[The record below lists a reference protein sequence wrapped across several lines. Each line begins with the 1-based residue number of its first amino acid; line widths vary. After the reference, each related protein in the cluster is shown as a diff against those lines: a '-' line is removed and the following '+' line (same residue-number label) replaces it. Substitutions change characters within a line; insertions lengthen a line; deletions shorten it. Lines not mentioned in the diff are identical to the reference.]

1 MFSIWT
7 LALITTVYVVLLFAV
22 AILGNKLGRPPRYVY
37 ALALGVHCTSWAF
50 FGTTTQALQFGWGF
64 IPTYLG
70 VIFVML
76 FGFSVLRKIAHICRQ
91 YKISSL
97 AEFIGIRYQHS
108 NFLAGL
114 VVLLC
119 FVGVI
124 PYIALQL
131 DAISSAIT
139 LMTTDNNDW
148 SGSISLYVTIFMAGF
163 AIWFGTRTLDLTTKR
178 NGLMVTIAFESILKL
193 FGLLVVGIYCVY
205 TLSDGWFDLFA
216 KSLDNPSTKQTL
228 SQPFASWIYLSHILL
243 GICSMFCL
251 PRQFHINFIENNNDG
266 ELLLARWMFPGYLVL
281 MTLFILPIALTG
293 QLLFADGSANSDS
306 FVLSIP
312 ISQGNHGVTIMGYL
326 GGLAAST
333 SMIIVATLALG
344 NMVANNLL
352 TPLWLYS
359 RPLHAGQPQLS
370 ALQLLRI
377 RQVTIA
383 VLVFIA
389 YWYHQN
395 ISQASPL
402 VKSGTIAI
410 ALMAQVLPAIL
421 LGLYWQKA
429 DKTAVVIGL
438 LSGAAIVVSQMLYPA
453 VLSSYYFA
461 PPPSDEQFAAAI
473 FLSLGVNLLLL
484 ITFSL
489 FFKNV
494 APNPFANTGVMR
506 PSLIIPMEKLGA
518 MLQRILPPTTAN
530 MLNDKFAQS
539 DEFKPHITPPDLLLE
554 AEQTLASHVGNAS
567 ARILLSA
574 ISENDY
580 DNAQEL
586 TELVEMA
593 TQSFQFNHEVL
604 QSSIAHLPQGIS
616 VVDSDLKLVAW
627 NKQYEAL
634 FNYPSGFLNHGLEVE
649 IILNFNAQ
657 RGLISEPT
665 NVLAQS
671 IEQAQTEKAVSKR
684 LRLMKQREAYQ
695 YIRQHSQDKIIEISG
710 NPLPGGGYITSFTDI
725 TQYIKIQQQLES
737 AKEDLEQRVS
747 RRTKELELAKIEA
760 EAANLSKT
768 KFLAATGHDL
778 MQPFNAATL
787 FASMLNEKLAKSEL
801 SEISQHLVQSLD
813 NADEL
818 LSMLIEITKLET
830 GKIIV
835 SPTHFALDE
844 LLKNLASDFA
854 VIGAQKNIA
863 VAYVPTGVWVN
874 TDKRLLSRII
884 QNLLANAIRYTDK
897 GKVLIGVR
905 RKANERCE
913 ILVLDTGRGI
923 AKHNQSKI
931 FNEFQRLEQDQNIQ
945 GLGLGLTIVERTS
958 KLLNIEISLSSEI
971 DKGTC
976 FGLMLKRYPAA
987 QRKAVTAPQERQVK
1001 RQFLLNKRV
1010 LVLEN
1015 DHQIAAAL
1023 GAILSDWGALVEYA
1037 NNMASAMQVE
1047 TQPELI
1053 IADYHLDDADT
1064 GVAVCQA
1071 LMAKFTHNISMILS
1085 SADRS
1090 EHIQEQAI
1098 AYNMRYLPKPIKS
1111 AALKRLIQ
1119 SRLSV

>member
-7 LALITTVYVVLLFAV
+7 LALITGAYVLMLFGV
-22 AILGNKLGRPPRYVY
+22 AIWGNKLGRPPRSVY

-50 FGTTTQALQFGWGF
+50 FGTTTQSLQFGWAF

-70 VIFVML
+70 VILVML
-76 FGFSVLRKIAHICRQ
+76 FGLSVLRKIAHLCRQ

-97 AEFIGIRYQHS
+97 AEFIGIRYHHS
-108 NFLAGL
+108 NLLAGL
-114 VVLLC
+114 VVILC

-139 LMTTDNNDW
+139 IMTADSRDW
-148 SGSISLYVTIFMAGF
+148 SGSISLYVTVFMAGF
-163 AIWFGTRTLDLTTKR
+163 SIWFGTRTLDLTTKR
-178 NGLMVTIAFESILKL
+178 NGLMLTIAFESILKL
-193 FGLLVVGIYCVY
+193 LGLLVVGIYCVY
-205 TLSDGWFDLFA
+205 VLSDGWLDLID
-216 KSLDNPSTKQTL
+216 KSLNNEITKATL
-228 SQPFASWIYLSHILL
+228 EQPFAIWIYLSHILL

-251 PRQFHINFIENNNDG
+251 PRQFHINFIENNNDS
-266 ELLLARWMFPGYLVL
+266 ELSHARWVFPGYLVL
-281 MTLFILPIALTG
+281 MTLFIMPIALTG
-293 QLLFADGSANSDS
+293 QLLFNDGAANSDS

-312 ISQGNHGVTIMGYL
+312 ISQNNHGVTIMGYL

-352 TPLWLYS
+352 TPIWLYS
-359 RPLHAGQPQLS
+359 RHLHTGQPRLS

-377 RQVTIA
+377 RQSTII
-383 VLVFIA
+383 VLLFIA

-410 ALMAQVLPAIL
+410 ALMAQTLPAIL

-429 DKTAVVIGL
+429 HKAAAIVGL
-438 LSGAAIVVSQMLYPA
+438 ISGATIVVSQMLYPA

-461 PPPSDEQFAAAI
+461 PAPSDEKFALAI
-473 FLSLGVNLLLL
+473 FMSLSVNFALLVLCSLL
-484 ITFSL
+484 
-489 FFKNV
+489 FKEKL
-494 APNPFANTGVMR
+494 ANPFANTGLTR
-506 PSLIIPMEKLGA
+506 PSLSIPAEKLSA
-518 MLQRILPPTTAN
+518 MLQRILPVATASTFT
-530 MLNDKFAQS
+530 LKLAKRKEFASQT
-539 DEFKPHITPPDLLLE
+539 TPPDLLLE

-567 ARILLSA
+567 ARILLNA

-580 DNAQEL
+580 DNTQEL
-586 TELVEMA
+586 TELVELA

-627 NKQYEAL
+627 NRQYEAL
-634 FNYPSGFLNHGLEVE
+634 FDYPKGFLVNGLSVSQ
-649 IILNFNAQ
+649 ILEFNAN
-657 RGLISEPT
+657 RGIISNSPN
-665 NVLAQS
+665 NVAIKQ
-671 IEQAQTEKAVSKR
+671 EKTQEAVEKR
-684 LRLMKQREAYQ
+684 LRLMQQSKAYK

-725 TQYIKIQQQLES
+725 TEYIKIQQQLEL
-737 AKEDLEQRVS
+737 AKEDLEQRVLL
-747 RRTKELELAKIEA
+747 RTKELELAKMEA
-760 EAANLSKT
+760 ENANLSKT

-787 FASMLNEKLAKSEL
+787 FASMLHEKLAKSEL

-818 LSMLIEITKLET
+818 LGMLIEITKLET
-830 GKIIV
+830 GKIIPA
-835 SPTHFALDE
+835 PTLFALDE
-844 LLKNLASDFA
+844 LLQNLANDFA
-854 VIGAQKNIA
+854 IIGNQKNIC
-863 VAYVPTGVWVN
+863 VNYIPSSIWVK
-874 TDKRLLSRII
+874 TDKRLLSRVI

-897 GKVLIGVR
+897 GQVLLGVR
-905 RKANERCE
+905 RRKNNYCE
-913 ILVLDTGRGI
+913 IVVLDTGRGI
-923 AKHNQSKI
+923 AKDNQSKV
-931 FNEFQRLEQDQNIQ
+931 FNEFQRLEHQDNQ

-958 KLLNIEISLSSEI
+958 ELLNIDISLASEI
-971 DKGTC
+971 GKGTC
-976 FGLMLKRYPAA
+976 FGLLI
-987 QRKAVTAPQERQVK
+987 K
-1001 RQFLLNKRV
+1001 RQPPGQKKPVASLTPSAIKQFFLAQKSV

-1015 DHQIAAAL
+1015 DPQIATAL
-1023 GAILSDWGALVEYA
+1023 GAVLGDWGADVQYA
-1037 NNMASAMQVE
+1037 HHLASALE
-1047 TQPELI
+1047 INELPDLI

-1064 GVAVCQA
+1064 GIAVCQA
-1071 LMAKFTHNISMILS
+1071 LLKKFDTLIPMILS

-1098 AYNMRYLPKPIKS
+1098 ANNMRYLPKPIKG

-1119 SRLSV
+1119 TRLSV

>member
-7 LALITTVYVVLLFAV
+7 LALITGLYVLALFAIAV
-22 AILGNKLGRPPRYVY
+22 WGNKLGRPPRSVY

-50 FGTTTQALQFGWGF
+50 FGTTTQSLQFGWAI

-70 VIFVML
+70 VVLVML

-91 YKISSL
+91 HKISSL
-97 AEFIGIRYQHS
+97 AEFIGIRYHHS
-108 NFLAGL
+108 NLLAGL
-114 VVLLC
+114 VVILC

-139 LMTTDNNDW
+139 LMTADNSDW
-148 SGSISLYVTIFMAGF
+148 SGSISFYVTVFMAVF
-163 AIWFGTRTLDLTTKR
+163 SIWFGTRTLDLTSKR
-178 NGLMVTIAFESILKL
+178 NGLMLTIAFESVLKL
-193 FGLLVVGIYCVY
+193 AGLLVVGMYCVY
-205 TLSDGWFDLFA
+205 VLFDGWLDLLDT
-216 KSLDNPSTKQTL
+216 SLSNETTKATL
-228 SQPFASWIYLSHILL
+228 EQPFAIWIYLSHILL

-266 ELLLARWMFPGYLVL
+266 ELNHARWVFPLYLGL

-293 QLLFADGSANSDS
+293 QLLLGDGTNADS

-312 ISQGNHGVTIMGYL
+312 ISQNNYGVTIMGYL

-359 RPLHAGQPQLS
+359 RHLHSRQPTLS

-377 RQVTIA
+377 RQGTIV
-383 VLVFIA
+383 VLLFIA

-410 ALMAQVLPAIL
+410 ALMAQTLPAIL
-421 LGLYWQKA
+421 LGLYWQSAHKIGA
-429 DKTAVVIGL
+429 MLGL
-438 LSGAAIVVSQMLYPA
+438 LSGAAIVISQMLYPA

-461 PPPSDEQFAAAI
+461 AAPTDTDFANAI
-473 FLSLGVNLLLL
+473 FLSLGVNFLLLVICSLL
-484 ITFSL
+484 I
-489 FFKNV
+489 KNKLN
-494 APNPFANTGVMR
+494 NPFAEKGLMR
-506 PSLIIPMEKLGA
+506 PTLNIPADKLSA
-518 MLQRILPPTTAN
+518 MLKRILPFQTASIFTN
-530 MLNDKFAQS
+530 KLEKRRTFVTQ
-539 DEFKPHITPPDLLLE
+539 ITPLDLLLE

-567 ARILLSA
+567 ARILLTA
-574 ISENDY
+574 ISENDH
-580 DNAQEL
+580 DNSHEL

-593 TQSFQFNHEVL
+593 TQFFQFNHEVL

-616 VVDSDLKLVAW
+616 VVDSDLTLVAW

-634 FNYPSGFLNHGLEVE
+634 FDYPKDFLVNGLSVE
-649 IILNFNAQ
+649 EILKFNAQ
-657 RGLISEPT
+657 RGLISS
-665 NVLAQS
+665 VSQLSSQ
-671 IEQAQTEKAVSKR
+671 QQQHMQDAVEKR
-684 LRLMKQREAYQ
+684 LNLMQQSKAYQ

-725 TQYIKIQQQLES
+725 TQYIKIQQQLEL
-737 AKEDLEQRVS
+737 AKEDLEQRVLL
-747 RRTKELELAKIEA
+747 RTQELEIAKTEA
-760 EAANLSKT
+760 ESASLSKT
-768 KFLAATGHDL
+768 RFLAATGHDL

-787 FASMLNEKLAKSEL
+787 FASMLHEKLAKTEL
-801 SEISQHLVQSLD
+801 NEISQHLVQSLD

-830 GKIIV
+830 GKII
-835 SPTHFALDE
+835 PTPSLFALDE
-844 LLKNLASDFA
+844 LLQNLANDFA
-854 VIGAQKNIA
+854 VIGAQKNIT
-863 VAYVPTGVWVN
+863 VRYVPSSIWVK
-874 TDKRLLSRII
+874 TDKRLLSRVI

-897 GKVLIGVR
+897 GKVSIGVR
-905 RKANERCE
+905 RRKDFSCE
-913 ILVLDTGRGI
+913 IVVLDTGRGI
-923 AKHNQSKI
+923 AKDNQRKV
-931 FNEFQRLEQDQNIQ
+931 FNEFQRIEQQHDTQ

-958 KLLNIEISLSSEI
+958 QLLGINISLISEI
-971 DKGTC
+971 GKGTC
-976 FGLMLKRYPAA
+976 FGLSLPRQQPG
-987 QRKAVTAPQERQVK
+987 QRKANIHQKHLGANNK
-1001 RQFLLNKRV
+1001 QFLSNKRV

-1015 DHQIAAAL
+1015 DSQIATAL
-1023 GAILSDWGALVEYA
+1023 GAVLSDWGAVSDFAHNLS
-1037 NNMASAMQVE
+1037 SALAIGE
-1047 TQPELI
+1047 QPDLI
-1053 IADYHLDDADT
+1053 IADYHLDDADN
-1064 GVAVCQA
+1064 GIAVCQ
-1071 LMAKFTHNISMILS
+1071 LLIAKMGKSIPMILS

-1090 EHIQEQAI
+1090 EHIQEIAI
-1098 AYNMRYLPKPIKS
+1098 AHNMRYLPKPIKS

-1119 SRLSV
+1119 TRLNV